1 MADFDPYDDGLTD
14 ELRELYNQIMESQR
28 NLPRA
33 VIIGWDIVDMVA
45 GEVPDITIYGVK
57 AHRMERGRLYGATGR
72 NAIGFYEPYIDDL
85 EVGTLVEG
93 VVVWW

>member
-1 MADFDPYDDGLTD
+1 
-14 ELRELYNQIMESQR
+14 MESQR
-28 NLPRA
+28 NLPRG
-33 VIIGWDIVDMVA
+33 VIVGPHIGWDIVDIVV

-85 EVGTLVEG
+85 EVGTLAEG